1 MAWGRQ
7 WRGNDAD
14 DCTAIIVNNHV
25 APDQWR
31 DKPDFLSDKLLGRL
45 NALLN
50 TSLLVLN
57 ELSTSQKKMKI
68 VIIAQRISNA

>member
-31 DKPDFLSDKLLGRL
+31 DKPDFLSDKLLEAAQWGRL
-45 NALLN
+45 VEQEGARKPGKVEEPGAA
-50 TSLLVLN
+50 SG
-57 ELSTSQKKMKI
+57 
-68 VIIAQRISNA
+68 